1 MNISDINAALTSV
14 GQRVSAVAKKVV
26 DANVQKPVAGGNA
39 LPQAGQPLP
48 SQTSSPRNGS
58 PQPAAGDLHS
68 LVAQANNAP
77 QVRASNLEFSVAEGT
92 NIDVVRIRDSETGDV
107 IRQIPS
113 EAMVAIARALSE
125 QSSGT
130 MLEEKV

>member
-26 DANVQKPVAGGNA
+26 DANVQKPVPGGNA
-39 LPQAGQPLP
+39 LPQVGQPLP
-48 SQTSSPRNGS
+48 SQTSSPSNGS
-58 PQPAAGDLHS
+58 PPAVGDLHS

>member
-1 MNISDINAALTSV
+1 MNIADINAALTSV
-14 GQRVSAVAKKVV
+14 GQRVSAVAKKAV
-26 DANVQKPVAGGNA
+26 DANVQKPLPEGKA
-39 LPQAGQPLP
+39 LPQAAHA
-48 SQTSSPRNGS
+48 SATSTDY
-58 PQPAAGDLHS
+58 PAVEDLHS